1 MKKIKLL
8 IAVFFTMLLTSG
20 CASSYPMG
28 LNEEQWN
35 SLSKEKQIE
44 LTIEQNRLN
53 QERSLLEEKRQ
64 LQQGESSSY
73 QQQAQTLPFR
83 YGDIATVSFYSG
95 IGKFGK
101 REKNILPQ
109 SFMINRGETK
119 EIQLRMQYKDK
130 KYTETETIF
139 LVYAQDGSKIE
150 IFGET
155 PNQRRQRI
163 TLLND
168 GKWNRG
174 IKYSNQN
181 AESSKYIALRNVSVG
196 VRFYDE
202 ESRYDD
208 RNYHHKDYRN
218 YK

>member
-1 MKKIKLL
+1 MKKIKLFV
-8 IAVFFTMLLTSG
+8 AVLFAMFLTSG

-64 LQQGESSSY
+64 LQQGESSSSY
-73 QQQAQTLPFR
+73 QQAQTLPFR
-83 YGDIATVSFYSG
+83 YGDVATVSFYGG
-95 IGKFGK
+95 IAKHDK
-101 REKNILPQ
+101 YEKSILPQ

-119 EIQLRMQYKDK
+119 EVQLLLQREGKN
-130 KYTETETIF
+130 YTQTETIF

-174 IKYSNQN
+174 AKYSNQN

-208 RNYHHKDYRN
+208 RNYHRRDYRS